1 MTIMNIEMC
10 GFVNIKFLVQISY
23 DATDVS
29 LKNKK
34 EARDRLIG

>member
-10 GFVNIKFLVQISY
+10 GFVNIKILVQISY